1 MTLTHRMA
9 SPTKDTGFPSQELLV
24 AKLELVSVMRHSASS
39 LPPLLVIAVNPKT
52 IVRNSQINPLCLW
65 VVLGRVLEI
74 ETHRSHLEEVAP
86 HLETF
91 RRRHR
96 RLEAPGNHSA
106 FPSWRFYVFLGT
118 FSIPLASF
126 LQYTQPSLATEPRT
140 PHALFVASPE

>member
-39 LPPLLVIAVNPKT
+39 LPPLLVIAVSLKT
-52 IVRNSQINPLCLW
+52 IVRNSQINPLCPW

-74 ETHRSHLEEVAP
+74 ETHRNHPEEVAQ

-91 RRRHR
+91 RHRHK
-96 RLEAPGNHSA
+96 RLHGVSMSFWEPSPYLWLHFYNTHS
-106 FPSWRFYVFLGT
+106 PHW
-118 FSIPLASF
+118 PLNPEPHMSF
-126 LQYTQPSLATEPRT
+126 LLLHLNNSLQPQ
-140 PHALFVASPE
+140 SP